1 MGFRVTG
8 SGMGVFRGR
17 KTLAPTVDARRLA
30 FGGRRGGGGRA
41 KDGGGAGRVSRF
53 RVWGFWFGREGGGRR
68 EVVEG

>member
-30 FGGRRGGGGRA
+30 FGGRRGGGGCEGR
-41 KDGGGAGRVSRF
+41 GGGRGGVTVSVLGF
-53 RVWGFWFGREGGGRR
+53 LVWERGWGEEGGG
-68 EVVEG
+68 